1 MKKRTGIIFF
11 FILKCVLLP
20 GQTQEFWKT
29 PQYQQEQRN
38 YIAQDTQPVL
48 IKELPAEINSRFS
61 EYNGLLTADS
71 TFFFTSLRE
80 ESEADYEEIF
90 EAYWSSK
97 IYTSKLTI
105 GGFSN
110 PLSLPKSINNPK
122 YFNSNFTFSKKLHRI
137 YFTRCNKTT
146 NKPLHC
152 ELWES
157 RNIHGRW
164 LEAEKLPRR
173 INLPYCNC
181 TQPFLVEGKGYD
193 ILYFVSDRP
202 KGYGGFDIWYSIYEN
217 GKYSEPV
224 NAGSLINSAGNEVTP
239 FYDSETKRLYFS
251 SDTHL
256 GIGGYD
262 IFYSTGERS
271 QWTSPQNLGVPYNSP
286 YNDFYFTLNH
296 DKKGGCISSNRPTQY
311 RILADTCCNDLF
323 AFTILDYNISV
334 LDTIR
339 KEQAIISNDKE
350 RQVTWPITLYF
361 DNDEPNP
368 KSNDTTTKVNY
379 RNTLANYIAKKKLFQ
394 TEYAKGLKSTAKEAA
409 QAIELFF
416 VDSVE
421 KGYRKLELMSSYLL
435 HELQKGNDVTI
446 VISGF
451 ASTLHSNS
459 YNLKLSMR
467 RIQSVVNYL
476 YEYQNG
482 VLDPYLNGKRNN
494 KLLIIRKPQGSSAAQ
509 QKHISDNPNDKRN
522 SIYSIAA
529 SLERKIEITFPTN
542 CTTP

>member
-1 MKKRTGIIFF
+1 MKKRVVVIFF
-11 FILKCVLLP
+11 TLGCALSAV
-20 GQTQEFWKT
+20 QAQEFWKT
-29 PQYQQEQRN
+29 PQYRQQQRA

-48 IKELPAEINSRFS
+48 LKELPREINSRFS
-61 EYNGLLTADS
+61 EYNGLLGADS

-80 ESEADYEEIF
+80 ESEPDYEDIF
-90 EAYWSSK
+90 DAYWSSK

-105 GGFSN
+105 GGFSK
-110 PLSLPKSINNPK
+110 PLPLPKSINSPK
-122 YFNSNFTFSKKLHRI
+122 YYNSNFTFSEKLHRI
-137 YFTRCNKTT
+137 YFTRCSKTG
-146 NKPLHC
+146 NNQLHC

-173 INLPYCNC
+173 INLLRYNC
-181 TQPFLVEGKGYD
+181 TQPFLVEDKGYD

-202 KGYGGFDIWYSIYEN
+202 KGYGGYDIWYLVYEN
-217 GKYSEPV
+217 GKYGEPV

-239 FYDSETKRLYFS
+239 FYDSDTKRLYFS

-271 QWTSPQNLGVPYNSP
+271 QWSAPQNIGVPYNSP
-286 YNDFYFTLNH
+286 YNDLYFTLNN
-296 DKKGGCISSNRPTQY
+296 DKKGGYISSNRPMQR
-311 RILADTCCNDLF
+311 RISTDTCCNDLLT
-323 AFTILDYNISV
+323 FTVLNYNSPV
-334 LDTIR
+334 PDTT
-339 KEQAIISNDKE
+339 ETEEDTLT
-350 RQVTWPITLYF
+350 VTQKLKLALPITLYF

-379 RNTLANYIAKKKLFQ
+379 RNTLADYIAMKRLYQ
-394 TEYAKGLKSTAKEAA
+394 TEYAKGLTGDAATAAA
-409 QAIELFF
+409 QTISRFF
-416 VDSVE
+416 ADSVE

-435 HELQKGNDVTI
+435 QELQAGKDLTI
-446 VISGF
+446 TISGF
-451 ASTLHSNS
+451 ASALHSND

-467 RIQSVVNYL
+467 RIQSIVNYL
-476 YEYQNG
+476 YEYNDG
-482 VLDPYLNGKRNN
+482 ALTPYLDGKRKNR
-494 KLLIIRKPQGSSAAQ
+494 LQLIRNPQGSSAAR

-529 SLERKIEITFPTN
+529 SLERKIEIVGD
-542 CTTP
+542 